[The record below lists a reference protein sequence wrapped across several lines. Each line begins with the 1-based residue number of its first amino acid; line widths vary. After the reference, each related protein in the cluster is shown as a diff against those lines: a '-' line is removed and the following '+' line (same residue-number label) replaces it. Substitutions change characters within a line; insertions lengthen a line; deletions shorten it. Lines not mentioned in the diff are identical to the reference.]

1 MRNFKLCESCISGQ
15 KNTAG
20 KQCSGCID
28 NNKYERYIKTAKIF
42 LSHAM
47 SGLTEAE
54 VIVIRQEAEKE
65 IQVINEKHHL
75 WDRYEIIDNYHH
87 DEIPQDAGRLVH
99 LGRSIQQL
107 DGIDYMYI
115 CKESNSNGC
124 LVEKY
129 IAAIYEIPI
138 LNFVEHPLWQST
150 IKRTIE
156 FIDNRAFNIDGGGY
170 PMECD
175 FNHAYDENFNLV
187 DKEGV
192 KNDGE

>member
-1 MRNFKLCESCISGQ
+1 M
-15 KNTAG
+15 
-20 KQCSGCID
+20 
-28 NNKYERYIKTAKIF
+28 NNNRYEKITKVAKIF

-170 PMECD
+170 PMKCD
-175 FNHAYDENFNLV
+175 FNYIYDENFNLV
-187 DKEGV
+187 DKEV
-192 KNDGE
+192 